1 MNFEQVTA
9 YLEEKFGVSLD
20 WASDTI
26 LPMLKE
32 LMHRVTVYH
41 IVSDSIIIVVCLLVI
56 IGSMIFFAKEIK
68 AYREQEDSSWFL
80 ETYGDLTFSAIM
92 ITVILA
98 MFTAVAIVLSL
109 WAIGNLL
116 NWVFIPEVQF
126 FKYVSVLIG

>member
-1 MNFEQVTA
+1 MNFEQITA
-9 YLEEKFGVSLD
+9 YLEEKFGIVLD
-20 WASDTI
+20 WTSDTV

-109 WAIGNLL
+109 CATGNLL

>member
-1 MNFEQVTA
+1 MNFEQITA
-9 YLEEKFGVSLD
+9 YLEEKFGIVLD
-20 WASDTI
+20 WTSDTV